1 MSLLQIVAPAIFEK
15 KKTHSHLGV
24 TVYLA
29 EHVVCYLRTVF
40 FSRHNLNTNP
50 DPHAPLTELPQWQD
64 YVNAIRTAPRTAPA
78 PRIIEAG
85 GLHIDLTAQTYSP
98 EVVDAA
104 IALLQARQFDRA
116 RQALFDGD
124 KVNTTENRAAWHT
137 QLRAP
142 RPIEAVVEQRKR
154 ALEFVRRSDS
164 ERRWRNIVHIG
175 IGGSDWGVRLVV
187 GAFGYAGM
195 WRNIRFVA
203 NIDGHAVEGG
213 LAGLD
218 PRETLVVVASK
229 SFKTAETM
237 ENAKRVIEWMQA
249 AGIAQPLNQVIAV
262 TANPEAALAWGLQQ
276 TQIFQFW
283 DWVGG
288 RFSIWSAVGVAAGLA
303 VGSDVVAGLQ
313 SGAKAMDDHFLTA
326 PIAQNAPVQLAMA
339 GIANRSILDY
349 GSLNISAYDSRLA
362 NLIPYIQQ
370 LEMESLGKSVDVN
383 GRSITVPT
391 GPAVWGMPGT
401 DAQHTFFQWLHQGS
415 DGAPVDFIAC
425 QHEDHG
431 WREHHIQLLAHCL
444 AQREALMHGKSYEQA
459 LQECRD
465 AGLSADAA
473 GELARHRV
481 HPGGRPSNLIMLP
494 SLTPFALGALL
505 ALYEHKV
512 FVQGLVWG
520 LNPFDQW
527 GVEYGKVLATD
538 ITAEL
543 KGAPPRAEH
552 DTSTRYWIERI
563 RSQME

>member
-50 DPHAPLTELPQWQD
+50 DPHAPLTELPQWQN

-383 GRSITVPT
+383 GRPITVPT

>member
-1 MSLLQIVAPAIFEK
+1 MCSSNII
-15 KKTHSHLGV
+15 
-24 TVYLA
+24 
-29 EHVVCYLRTVF
+29 R
-40 FSRHNLNTNP
+40 
-50 DPHAPLTELPQWQD
+50 PLTDLSEWHA
-64 YVNAIRTAPRTAPA
+64 YVQAIEHASRSCPH

-85 GLHIDLTAQTYSP
+85 GLKIDLTGQAYSDQVIHCA
-98 EVVDAA
+98 EQLLVARAFSEYRDAL
-104 IALLQARQFDRA
+104 INGQP
-116 RQALFDGD
+116 
-124 KVNTTENRAAWHT
+124 VNTTEGRAAWHT

-142 RPIEAVVEQRKR
+142 RPTPDVAEERKR

-229 SFKTAETM
+229 SFKTAETL
-237 ENAKRVIEWMQA
+237 ENAKRALEWMQA
-249 AGIAQPLNQVIAV
+249 AGVSDPLNHVIAV

-276 TQIFQFW
+276 NQIFQFW

-288 RFSIWSAVGVAAGLA
+288 RFSIWSAVSVAAGLA

-313 SGAKAMDDHFLTA
+313 SGAKAMDDHFINA
-326 PIAQNAPVQLAMA
+326 PVNENAPVQLAMA
-339 GIANRSILDY
+339 GVANRSILGY

-370 LEMESLGKSVDVN
+370 LEMESLGKSVDIN
-383 GRSITVPT
+383 GEPITVPT

-401 DAQHTFFQWLHQGS
+401 DAQHTFFQWIHQGS

-425 QHEDHG
+425 QHEDHA
-431 WREHHIQLLAHCL
+431 WKEHHIQLLAHCL
-444 AQREALMHGKSYEQA
+444 AQREALMNGKSYEQA
-459 LQECRD
+459 LQECLDSGMPLEKAR
-465 AGLSADAA
+465 
-473 GELARHRV
+473 ELAKHKI
-481 HPGGRPSNLIMLP
+481 HPGGRPSNLIMMP
-494 SLTPFALGALL
+494 RLTPFALGALL

-512 FVQGLVWG
+512 FVQGIVWG

-527 GVEYGKVLATD
+527 GVEYGKVLAND

-543 KGAPPRAEH
+543 KGAPSRTAH
-552 DTSTRYWIERI
+552 DLSTQYWIDRI
-563 RSQME
+563 RSEAE